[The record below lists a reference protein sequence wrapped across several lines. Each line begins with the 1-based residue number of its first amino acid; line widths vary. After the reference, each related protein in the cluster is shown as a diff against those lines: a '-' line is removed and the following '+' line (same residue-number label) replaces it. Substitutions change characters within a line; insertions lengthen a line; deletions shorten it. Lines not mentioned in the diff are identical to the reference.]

1 VGGGGGGAGGG
12 GAGAVPDGAVEMGA
26 VRRGQ
31 EAPEA
36 APQAAGSRMRG
47 PQGRAFREPGSQ
59 ETET

>member
-1 VGGGGGGAGGG
+1 M
-12 GAGAVPDGAVEMGA
+12 PDGAAQAGA

-47 PQGRAFREPGSQ
+47 PQGKAFREQRSQEPGSQ

>member
-1 VGGGGGGAGGG
+1 M
-12 GAGAVPDGAVEMGA
+12 PDGAVEMGA

-47 PQGRAFREPGSQ
+47 PPGKAFREQRSQEQGSQ

>member
-1 VGGGGGGAGGG
+1 M
-12 GAGAVPDGAVEMGA
+12 PDGAVEVGA

-36 APQAAGSRMRG
+36 AGSRMRG
-47 PQGRAFREPGSQ
+47 PQGKAFREQRSQEQGSQ